1 MQQLYRQLS
10 ELMGGMLP
18 PFVAPANNIHV
29 LDIGWGMGESVYET
43 ALQYPSTHITG
54 IDRDVS
60 TVKQAQS
67 LVRGLNN
74 ATVFVHDMRHFEDTV
89 LLPASFSLIHLHVL
103 VGCGENNNNRVRE
116 FVFGNAT
123 RDSGGK
129 VLRFA
134 VYKKG
139 GGDETIS

>member
-74 ATVFVHDMRHFEDTV
+74 VTVFVHDMRHFEDIG
-89 LLPASFSLIHLHVL
+89 S
-103 VGCGENNNNRVRE
+103 VGVTGANER
-116 FVFGNAT
+116 
-123 RDSGGK
+123 SGIQWSD
-129 VLRFA
+129 LA
-134 VYKKG
+134 V
-139 GGDETIS
+139 